1 MRTEIYQWMKNLTLF
16 YVLFQAALQLV
27 PDKKYE
33 KYVRFYMGLLLI
45 MLMLS
50 PVFILFGKS
59 EELWADFGEFYQKE
73 DLKRLQ
79 KEAENLENYYLM
91 AEQAWETEME
101 EQLEKLEE
109 NMKVQT
115 EEIKLS
121 PENGIENIEDTEDSA
136 RR

>member
-1 MRTEIYQWMKNLTLF
+1 
-16 YVLFQAALQLV
+16 
-27 PDKKYE
+27 
-33 KYVRFYMGLLLI
+33 
-45 MLMLS
+45 
-50 PVFILFGKS
+50 
-59 EELWADFGEFYQKE
+59 
-73 DLKRLQ
+73 
-79 KEAENLENYYLM
+79 
-91 AEQAWETEME
+91 ME